1 MTYHDRLCPDQ
12 IRLRSTP
19 SRIDLLIKKVR
30 SLSGFQTELN
40 FERLRKGTD
49 GHPTSNFVYF
59 CPKIN
64 IPESLGVKSE
74 MSNKTVTRLRS

>member
-30 SLSGFQTELN
+30 SLSVLQTVLER
-40 FERLRKGTD
+40 RLRFETD
-49 GHPTSNFVYF
+49 EYLACRFMFIFVQELAF
-59 CPKIN
+59 RC
-64 IPESLGVKSE
+64 L
-74 MSNKTVTRLRS
+74 